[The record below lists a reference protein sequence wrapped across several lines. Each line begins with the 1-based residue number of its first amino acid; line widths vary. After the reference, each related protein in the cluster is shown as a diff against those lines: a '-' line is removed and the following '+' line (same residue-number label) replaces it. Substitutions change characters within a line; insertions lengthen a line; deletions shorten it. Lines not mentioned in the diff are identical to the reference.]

1 MSKANPNRVDYNKD
15 KEVNAL
21 DDVLA
26 VQDLNK
32 DGEVTNKEKA
42 NYQQKQAS
50 STTKYT
56 YDDKGNIVSQK
67 TIPGAKPVEP
77 ALTSEGF
84 GFNKKFLQ
92 DNTDV
97 DAAIQLAI
105 KYEWP
110 QDVLN
115 KYIENNTEFGKRTND
130 IQAAFDITIA
140 GDKSEDLETQIN
152 QRIDSLKKQVQISGV
167 TVSDEEIATF
177 ARESIRSGLTENDT
191 LAFIS
196 ERFKLPAEQE
206 AGQETPVTGQAGN
219 ILDEIRGL
227 ARSYGVT
234 VTDSDLQNKAREA
247 LSMGGD
253 WRTWLDGQRDVFRN
267 QAKTLYPT
275 VANLL
280 DTSDLAT
287 IMNPYMSDASELLG
301 LDMAQIQVTDPL
313 WQSALNGPN
322 GPLSRDEWIRSVR
335 TDSRFGYDR
344 TVRARQEMSS
354 LADELLSAFGM
365 A

>member
-1 MSKANPNRVDYNKD
+1 MSKANPKGIDYNKD
-15 KEVNAL
+15 NEVNAL
-21 DDVLA
+21 DDALA

-32 DGEVTNKEKA
+32 DGKVTDKEKA
-42 NYQQKQAS
+42 RYQQKQGS
-50 STTKYT
+50 STTEFT
-56 YDDKGNIVSQK
+56 YDDKGNVVSQK
-67 TIPGAKPVEP
+67 NIPGAKPVEP
-77 ALTSEGF
+77 ALTVEGF
-84 GFNKKFLQ
+84 GFNEQFLQ
-92 DNTDV
+92 ANPDV

-115 KYIENNTEFGKRTND
+115 RYIENNTEFGKRTTD
-130 IQAAFDITIA
+130 TQAAFDITFA
-140 GDKSEDLETQIN
+140 GEKSEDLKTQID
-152 QRIDSLKKQVQISGV
+152 QRLASLKKQVQISGV
-167 TVSDEEIATF
+167 TVSDEELATF

-206 AGQETPVTGQAGN
+206 SGQEVPVTGQAGD

-227 ARSYGVT
+227 ARLYGVT
-234 VTDSDLQNKAREA
+234 VTNSDLEKKAREA

-253 WRTWLDGQRDVFRN
+253 WRTWLEGQRDVFRN

-301 LDMAQIQVTDPL
+301 VDMAQIQVTDPL

-344 TVRARQEMSS
+344 TVRARQEYST

>member
-1 MSKANPNRVDYNKD
+1 MSKANPKKIDYNQD
-15 KEVNAL
+15 GEVNAL
-21 DDVLA
+21 DDAFA

-32 DGEVTNKEKA
+32 DGEVTDKEKA
-42 NYQQKQAS
+42 RYQQKQGS

-56 YDDKGNIVSQK
+56 YDDKGNIISQK
-67 TIPGAKPVEP
+67 TIPGVKPVEP
-77 ALTSEGF
+77 ALTAEGF
-84 GFNKKFLQ
+84 GFNEQFLQ
-92 DNTDV
+92 ANPDV
-97 DAAIQLAI
+97 REVIRKAIEFQ
-105 KYEWP
+105 WP
-110 QDVLN
+110 QEVLN
-115 KYIENNTEFGKRTND
+115 RVIENTTEFGKRTTD
-130 IQAAFDITIA
+130 TQAAFDIA
-140 GDKSEDLETQIN
+140 FVGEKSEDLKTQIS
-152 QRIDSLKKQVQISGV
+152 QRLASLKKQVQISGV
-167 TVSDEEIATF
+167 TISDQELETF

-196 ERFKLPAEQE
+196 ERFKLPTQE
-206 AGQETPVTGQAGN
+206 EGGQKAPVTGQVGN

-234 VTDSDLQNKAREA
+234 VTDSDLQTKAREA

-253 WRTWLDGQRDVFRN
+253 WRTWLEGQRDVFRN

-275 VANLL
+275 VSNLL
-280 DTSDLAT
+280 DKSDLAT

-322 GPLSRDEWIRSVR
+322 GPMSRDEWIRSVR

-344 TVRARQEMSS
+344 TVRARQEYSS

>member
-1 MSKANPNRVDYNKD
+1 MSKANPNRVDYNQD
-15 KEVNAL
+15 KEVDAL
-21 DDVLA
+21 DDALA

-32 DGEVTNKEKA
+32 DGEVTNKEKTR
-42 NYQQKQAS
+42 YQQKQGS
-50 STTKYT
+50 STVKFT
-56 YDDKGNIVSQK
+56 YDDKNNLVSQK
-67 TIPGAKPVEP
+67 NIPGAKPVEP
-77 ALTSEGF
+77 ALTAEGF
-84 GFNKKFLQ
+84 GFNEQFL
-92 DNTDV
+92 DANSDV

-115 KYIENNTEFGKRTND
+115 RYIEKNTEFGKRTTD
-130 IQAAFDITIA
+130 TQAAFDITFA
-140 GDKSEDLETQIN
+140 GNKSEDLKTQID

-167 TVSDEEIATF
+167 TVSDEELAKF

-206 AGQETPVTGQAGN
+206 DGQETPVTGQAGN

-275 VANLL
+275 VSNLL